1 MQRDRRDGWAK
12 GEKIS
17 RDATLRRRNNLEDD
31 TNNCKIDRYGTKFLD
46 KVGAAGREKI
56 GKRYWIDNR

>member
-1 MQRDRRDGWAK
+1 MGEGGKNFARRDVK
-12 GEKIS
+12 
-17 RDATLRRRNNLEDD
+17 RRNNLEDD
-31 TNNCKIDRYGTKFLD
+31 TNNYKIDRYGTKFLD